1 MVGNRRVNIDTS
13 WIALVFLTAGILEEW
28 MNGSSP
34 RVLAALKA
42 SGAAVLLLVIAACT
56 PASADGQARPA
67 PSISSGT
74 AQVAAGTSVPAS
86 QSGDT
91 TVRVVV
97 IGDSLS
103 TGLGTSPEQAWPEL
117 LQSAQLSDQRPVQV
131 TNAAENGSGYLVSG
145 DDGDTFSMEVQGAVT
160 PDTDVVV
167 FFGSDNDAGAGPEEL
182 RDAAVLTFAA
192 ASSLAPDAVL
202 VAVGPLS
209 GSEET
214 DPGLA
219 GVRDVGA
226 SAAQYMGVNFIDPIA
241 EQWFSGRADD
251 LLGPDG
257 EHPSA
262 EGQEFLQD
270 KMQQILSAAV
280 QD

>member
-1 MVGNRRVNIDTS
+1 MDISR
-13 WIALVFLTAGILEEW
+13 IALVFLTAGILEEW
-28 MNGSSP
+28 MKGSSP
-34 RVLAALKA
+34 RVLAVMKA
-42 SGAAVLLLVIAACT
+42 SGAATLLLVTSACT
-56 PASADGQARPA
+56 PASAQGQAGPARPMSA
-67 PSISSGT
+67 GT
-74 AQVAAGTSVPAS
+74 AQVAAETSGPAS
-86 QSGDT
+86 GPADT

-117 LQSAQLSDQRPVQV
+117 LQSAHLSNERPVQV

-145 DDGDTFSMEVQGAVT
+145 DDGGTFATEVEAAVS
-160 PDTDVVV
+160 PDADVVV
-167 FFGSDNDAGAGPEEL
+167 FFGSDNDTGAGPEEL

-192 ASSLAPDAVL
+192 ASSLAPNAVL

-214 DPGLA
+214 DPALA
-219 GVRDVGA
+219 DVRDVEA
-226 SAAQYMGVNFIDPIA
+226 SAAQYMGVDYIDPIA
-241 EQWFSGRADD
+241 EQWLSDRADV

>member
-1 MVGNRRVNIDTS
+1 MKS
-13 WIALVFLTAGILEEW
+13 
-28 MNGSSP
+28 SSP
-34 RVLAALKA
+34 RVRAVIKA
-42 SGAAVLLLVIAACT
+42 SGAALLLLVTSSCV
-56 PASADGQARPA
+56 PARADGQATPA
-67 PSISSGT
+67 PPISTGT
-74 AQVAAGTSVPAS
+74 AQATAGK
-86 QSGDT
+86 SGPESGSGGT

-117 LQSAQLSDQRPVQV
+117 LQSAHLSNQRPLQV
-131 TNAAENGSGYLVSG
+131 TNAAENGSGYLVAG
-145 DDGDTFSMEVQGAVT
+145 DDGNTFTMEVQAAVS

-167 FFGSDNDAGAGPEEL
+167 FFGSDNDTGAGPEEL
-182 RDAAVLTFAA
+182 RDATVLAFAS
-192 ASSLAPDAVL
+192 ASSQAPNAVL

-209 GSEET
+209 GTEET
-214 DPGLA
+214 DPLLA
-219 GVRDVGA
+219 DVRDIEA
-226 SAAQYMGVNFIDPIA
+226 SAAQSMGVDFIDPIA
-241 EQWFSGRADD
+241 EQWLSGRADV

-270 KMQQILSAAV
+270 KMEQIISAAV

>member
-1 MVGNRRVNIDTS
+1 M
-13 WIALVFLTAGILEEW
+13 
-28 MNGSSP
+28 SS
-34 RVLAALKA
+34 A
-42 SGAAVLLLVIAACT
+42 
-56 PASADGQARPA
+56 
-67 PSISSGT
+67 T
-74 AQVAAGTSVPAS
+74 AQAAAGTSVPAS
-86 QSGDT
+86 ESGDT

-117 LQSAQLSDQRPVQV
+117 LQSARLSNQRPVQV
-131 TNAAENGSGYLVSG
+131 TNASENGSGYLVPG
-145 DDGDTFSMEVQGAVT
+145 DDGDTFSMEVQEAVS

-167 FFGSDNDAGAGPEEL
+167 FFGSDNDAGARPGEL
-182 RDAAVLTFAA
+182 MDAAVLAFAA
-192 ASSLAPDAVL
+192 ASSVAPNAVL

-214 DPGLA
+214 DPALA
-219 GVRDVGA
+219 DVRDIEA
-226 SAAQYMGVNFIDPIA
+226 SAAQYMGMDFIDPIA
-241 EQWFSGRADD
+241 EQWLNGRADV

-262 EGQEFLQD
+262 EGQEFLRD
-270 KMQQILSAAV
+270 MMQRILSTAV